1 MPTLGEIDGQVPEMR
16 PILRCNKPGDAGPHS
31 PQSPAVAKNDEQQ
44 TESNQ
49 HTKDRLYVFE
59 CCMNTGAD
67 AQIQIAEG
75 IGVVKDQQSGEN
87 KDDQAS
93 E

>member
-1 MPTLGEIDGQVPEMR
+1 
-16 PILRCNKPGDAGPHS
+16 
-31 PQSPAVAKNDEQQ
+31 
-44 TESNQ
+44 
-49 HTKDRLYVFE
+49 LYVFE